1 MVKFNKKDLKIWD
14 RYRASKK
21 STITRQEYDEICE
34 LHSHYLDHP
43 LEKPCT
49 CSPKRIKQMIED
61 LHKIWEDS
69 Q

>member
-1 MVKFNKKDLKIWD
+1 MVKKDLKIWSKF
-14 RYRASKK
+14 REGKK
-21 STITRQEYDEICE
+21 STITHKEYEMICDF
-34 LHSHYLDHP
+34 HANYLDHP